1 MVVFVEHL
9 IGFGHKLDKTLTAT
23 VAIQDLLE
31 NVVVRTT
38 ILSIHQQMS
47 AVLLWVPSD
56 QHLNTVDR
64 NAQPAL
70 ECMCHSH
77 YGRR

>member
-38 ILSIHQQMS
+38 ILFIRQRMPL
-47 AVLLWVPSD
+47 VLLWVPSD
-56 QHLNTVDR
+56 QHSSTVAR
-64 NAQPAL
+64 NVQPAL
-70 ECMCHSH
+70 ECMCHSP
-77 YGRR
+77 YGQR